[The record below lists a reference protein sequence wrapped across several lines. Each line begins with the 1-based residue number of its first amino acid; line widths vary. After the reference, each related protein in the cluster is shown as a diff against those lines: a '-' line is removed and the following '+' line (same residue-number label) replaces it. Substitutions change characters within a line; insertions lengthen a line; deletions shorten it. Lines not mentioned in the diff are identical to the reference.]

1 MITCPKHLDA
11 ACASSVAMHSPT
23 LTEEI
28 FKGCA
33 AFSLSQESICY
44 EFDINNQEGE
54 VNDHVQVCKETCSG
68 SRKFLKI
75 DPFKFTL
82 LRWRW
87 MQSRN
92 QVPE

>member
-11 ACASSVAMHSPT
+11 ACASSVALHSPT

-33 AFSLSQESICY
+33 AFSLSEESICY

-68 SRKFLKI
+68 LK
-75 DPFKFTL
+75 K
-82 LRWRW
+82 
-87 MQSRN
+87 N
-92 QVPE
+92 YKN